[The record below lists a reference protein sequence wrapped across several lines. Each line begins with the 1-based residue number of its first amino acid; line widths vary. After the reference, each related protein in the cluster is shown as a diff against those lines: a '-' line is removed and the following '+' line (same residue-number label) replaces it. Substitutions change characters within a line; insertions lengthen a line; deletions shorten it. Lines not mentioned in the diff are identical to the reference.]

1 MNSERYCS
9 TGRMKCPHLPVCGHD
24 CHFQTAVISQKN
36 TPDPAI
42 VFSDL
47 EPVSDQWHTV
57 GRFMIAAVLAV
68 IFVFFTLM
76 FFTGVF
82 IWSLLV

>member
-24 CHFQTAVISQKN
+24 CHFETATITNEV
-36 TPDPAI
+36 
-42 VFSDL
+42 VFVEIESAS
-47 EPVSDQWHTV
+47 EHWHTV

-76 FFTGVF
+76 FFTGFF